1 MTGKNDVEQVVL
13 ERWDL
18 VAVVAA
24 ARRFRLRAAVVAETA
39 QSGAFEHVLLLDDD
53 GTASESAWQ
62 LRLDAVLPW
71 LQALLRE

>member
-53 GTASESAWQ
+53 GTASE
-62 LRLDAVLPW
+62 
-71 LQALLRE
+71 